1 MNATK
6 RKFNAL
12 LQGLSNPSERPTMAT
27 EHNGDAALLLKR
39 RRLGL
44 SEPNTPNK
52 NSINPTNNIK
62 LRNTV
67 TSPSPLSSLKKI
79 RQPPEALVKYCP
91 ADRNELL
98 RRLSTFQELTEWT
111 PKPDEV
117 NEVQWAKR
125 GWVCCGKE
133 KVRCLLC
140 SKELLVSLQPTEA
153 ETDTAALA
161 CARLTQNHTQDSIV
175 AKVCELIVT
184 AHQQDCLW
192 RQRCCDDSLLRLS
205 FSNDRAVI
213 ASLRQRYDE
222 LCSRAAFLP
231 YEFNL
236 RLPSDIDI
244 DRILSLLPPDFFKD
258 SSSPDVN
265 RPALAL
271 ALMGWQG
278 LSHPRLGAVPNSAS
292 CHTCLRRL
300 GLWMFKSK
308 EVAEDGTVLVPAPME
323 HLDPLREHRFFCPWK
338 SAEVQS
344 RGAKSAWSMLL
355 QTLVNDAS
363 LRSLYEGRS
372 ATASTP
378 TAVAFNVAGGNEA
391 DEADEKARD
400 AKDKERWARLRK
412 VKSLFDTK
420 GAKMLRRSVSINR
433 PDAGQS
439 EIPSGA

>member
-12 LQGLSNPSERPTMAT
+12 LQGLSNPSDRPTMAT
-27 EHNGDAALLLKR
+27 DHNDDAALLLKR

-44 SEPNTPNK
+44 SEPNTPN
-52 NSINPTNNIK
+52 NRNNNTENHTNK
-62 LRNTV
+62 FRNAAT
-67 TSPSPLSSLKKI
+67 TPSPLSTLKKI
-79 RQPPEALVKYCP
+79 KQPPGALVKYCP
-91 ADRNELL
+91 ADRDELL
-98 RRLSTFQELTEWT
+98 KRLSTFQELTEWT
-111 PKPDEV
+111 PKPDKV

-140 SKELLVSLQPTEA
+140 SKELLVSVQPTEA
-153 ETDTAALA
+153 EPNPDAV
-161 CARLTQNHTQDSIV
+161 V
-175 AKVCELIVT
+175 ANVCELIVN

-213 ASLRQRYDE
+213 AGLRQRYDE
-222 LCSRAAFLP
+222 LCTRATFLP

-236 RLPSDIDI
+236 RLPAEADI

-271 ALMGWQG
+271 ALLGWQG

-308 EVAEDGTVLVPAPME
+308 EVADDGSVLVPAPMD

-338 SAEVQS
+338 SAEAQS

-363 LRSLYEGRS
+363 LRNLYEGRS
-372 ATASTP
+372 LTTGTSTAP
-378 TAVAFNVAGGNEA
+378 AINVVSGNDA

-420 GAKMLRRSVSINR
+420 GARMLRRSVSVNR

>member
-12 LQGLSNPSERPTMAT
+12 LQGLSNPSDRPTMASDR
-27 EHNGDAALLLKR
+27 NDDPALLLKR

-44 SEPNTPNK
+44 SEPNTPMNK
-52 NSINPTNNIK
+52 NNSI
-62 LRNTV
+62 RNAAV
-67 TSPSPLSSLKKI
+67 TPSPLSSLKKI
-79 RQPPEALVKYCP
+79 KQPPEALVKYCP
-91 ADRNELL
+91 ADRDELL
-98 RRLSTFQELTEWT
+98 KRLSTFQGLTEWT
-111 PKPDEV
+111 PKPDKI

-133 KVRCLLC
+133 KIRCLLC

-153 ETDTAALA
+153 ESDTDAV
-161 CARLTQNHTQDSIV
+161 V
-175 AKVCELIVT
+175 ANLCELIVT

-213 ASLRQRYDE
+213 ASFRQRYDE
-222 LCSRAAFLP
+222 LCARAAFLP

-236 RLPSDIDI
+236 RLPADIDI
-244 DRILSLLPPDFFKD
+244 DRILSLLPPDFFRD

-308 EVAEDGTVLVPAPME
+308 EVADDGSVLVPAPME

-338 SAEVQS
+338 SADAQS
-344 RGAKSAWSMLL
+344 RGAKPAWSMLL

-363 LRSLYEGRS
+363 LRNFYEGRS
-372 ATASTP
+372 ATTTSTS
-378 TAVAFNVAGGNEA
+378 TAVAIDVASGNDA

-420 GAKMLRRSVSINR
+420 SARMLRRSVSINR
-433 PDAGQS
+433 PDAG
-439 EIPSGA
+439 